1 MSQLEVGFKIR
12 YRQPLQDGILIQKNG
27 SFYVLFN
34 KKQKGISPGQF
45 VAWYKEGALIGS
57 GVIEN

>member
-1 MSQLEVGFKIR
+1 MEGLFKKM
-12 YRQPLQDGILIQKNG
+12 GG
-27 SFYVLFN
+27 FYVLFEE
-34 KKQKGISPGQF
+34 KQKGISPGQF

>member
-1 MSQLEVGFKIR
+1 MEGLFK
-12 YRQPLQDGILIQKNG
+12 KNG
-27 SFYVLFN
+27 SFYVLFEE
-34 KKQKGISPGQF
+34 KQKGISPGQF